1 MTSQEVADEYRSS
14 LSDLTLNSKPL
25 ITMLTMLADENLT
38 HAAVIVKVIEEQIQ
52 SSNIKLPLMYLIDSI
67 LKNVGKNYIKLF
79 AHNIIDTFTFVFEKS
94 DEKTRKK
101 LYELRHTWNE
111 VFPKSKL
118 YMLDTKVQSVDPA
131 WPVAAGAS
139 GGGTAKTIH
148 INPNVIGMKGGSR
161 PLSKGEKDLKDLEI
175 LKREEEILEL
185 KKKRILLEQKKKDME
200 KGRHQKVEP
209 EPKPEPPKPVSKSNE
224 DPSLSAERR
233 AEILRSYKIKK
244 KTPLPVKE
252 DVKVS
257 GTIHVDP
264 RRMQQ
269 VLPHVA
275 ASVPVTS
282 RDPRTE
288 SSRDPRIKQ
297 DKPSRDPRIALEGS
311 RDPRIKAEASRLK
324 PEASR
329 DPRLKAAE
337 TVTTSVNTQPKP
349 SEQPVSS
356 SRDPRVTNKE
366 AEKKPDSGKSKKETP
381 SKRKKSQKAELRD
394 TRSSKSTSSSREK
407 EVAPKPKPT
416 EVPETSTSFKS
427 RKTRQRNYKARE
439 DSPDEK
445 NSSQSSGGKRS
456 RGDRMSGS
464 DDTDDSD
471 HYVGNVPNKTQQ
483 KHGNKKGCAKKGDMC
498 SPPVISD
505 TDYRQFT
512 PPKRQQANENVSPPK
527 KDKIMEEEPVEP
539 PQGLGLFSNQ
549 DVDYRQILPR
559 PMPIPPPILPPT
571 VPPTFGGKD
580 QDERT
585 SGSRDVGNRDP
596 LACISSPDNHD
607 LNIAC
612 IKGDM
617 GPPDSMNTP
626 SRNAEGR
633 MRKPSFNSPHAASW
647 EKFREKNPEF
657 KEYMRQA
664 SIAESEKSIS
674 QEAEELEMSEAEE
687 HGFPLGIRD
696 INFPFK
702 PEKKRPSAE
711 GRRQIYDDET
721 EDMEYPT
728 RVETARENYQVILN
742 QAEDQ
747 RKRGEINMAQYNQML
762 TTVVTLMEQDK
773 IQQARDRDRHL
784 MRTPQPQMPGSE
796 DEPGAD
802 DPGDPFVP
810 SNIPSSGPGRPPSNS
825 AVPVPVTS
833 GGPPVPISGTVG
845 GHPSVMPPHPGLQV
859 GPPPGS
865 HPNGPPVGHPGL
877 PIPRPGVP
885 QGGLRPGPGGPGG
898 PGGVGRGHP
907 GDNVGRGG
915 RGGFVRNDMPMG
927 PRGAMMGG
935 RGGGNGRG
943 GPIPDNEEGWGRG
956 GRGRGRRGR
965 GYAKG
970 GRGWGQGE
978 MLEDE
983 WIGEPELPFLPDDYL
998 QSVDRDN
1005 VTRKIEIDGVKREVR
1020 TYGQTAVVFMEWDD
1034 PRILTFGDGQV
1045 TVVFDGGQYRMNL
1058 RIGEDYKEFTYI
1070 GKKHRVRLG
1079 PPSQEILL
1087 DDIGY
1092 HCLIGG
1098 DPVTV
1103 HFDGAPHTIAL
1114 EGKPPNVNIGPI
1126 RNTEFVAGMIQLVIQ
1141 ATKFVSLFLDAR
1153 PQRFSIDGR
1162 AFVIKFVDALKCVT
1176 INNQK
1181 FPVEFGG
1188 LPISI
1193 CVRGFRRFLSFGH
1206 LPHGIIPGQ
1215 VAIRGMEGEPPSVQR
1230 VPDVSVSA
1238 PPMLPPGQ
1246 IPQPFDRLP
1255 QGSPVSIPN
1264 IRPQG
1269 PVPQGPVPQG
1279 PVPPGPAPR
1288 GPPIQRPVIL
1298 GPPQPPTLK
1307 DPTHKGSPSH
1317 PGSFLPVLLPP
1328 TTVPGP
1334 VPGPIPPPPQDVQ
1347 VPTSQGLVQN
1357 TPVTLEQSAPQP
1369 QANPPV
1375 NLQGPPPVPPLFHFI
1390 NQPPPPIPGSLGPQA
1405 SHGSY
1410 TTTELPPSINKPPP
1424 PPVTAIPLDS
1434 LLANLKRLGMIGT
1447 DSSNKDKEEKKKQEE
1462 EEEEKEREADENI
1475 PISMM
1480 FRLENLRKRRKW
1492 VIESV
1497 YRGMQC
1503 SSCGLRYPPEQT
1515 VQYSHHLDWHFRKN
1529 KKQQESTKKANT
1541 RKFYFSIDDW
1551 LQYEEIEDLE
1561 ERVPSMFENEIA
1573 EEMMASEEE
1582 VPSVP
1587 VTSGCVPEGS
1597 SYSLEV
1603 CPTCH
1608 DKFPCFF
1615 HQETE
1620 EWRYRNAV
1628 QVDGLNYHPSC
1639 HQDNLRAE
1647 EAAKL
1652 EAEKELAEKEVAEK
1666 EKAEKEKVEKEKAEE
1681 EPDEKEPVEKESAE
1695 KEGSEEEK
1703 VEGGSGLEDAG
1714 VPVVAEKEKETSET
1728 PNSKEADADTQKLD
1742 ETDTPKESQDS
1753 VTAKLDDMSLASQLP
1768 IRIKEEPMDVDDTD
1782 VPVSTPILPPNIV
1795 IKKEVKKEPIEEDE
1809 DELCVRI
1816 PEEEDESNL
1825 ILPED
1830 DETVWATPA
1839 VAVNAAETDI
1849 ASSIDGNTELSTTD
1863 TNEQTTTKTKIVFNV
1878 SKPAVANCDGNVMND
1893 KNNDVNSNIVNEDEY
1908 EEFVPPPFTVDYDK
1922 KPGFRDVELEEQPLA
1937 ARGIEISGLCSIM

>member
-25 ITMLTMLADENLT
+25 ITMLTMLAEENLT
-38 HAAVIVKVIEEQIQ
+38 HASVIVRVIEEQIQ
-52 SSNIKLPLMYLIDSI
+52 TSNIKLPLMYLIDSI
-67 LKNVGKNYIKLF
+67 LKNVGKDYIKLF
-79 AHNIIDTFTFVFEKS
+79 AQNIINTFTFVFEKS

-131 WPVAAGAS
+131 WPVAAGTSS
-139 GGGTAKTIH
+139 GAAAKTIH
-148 INPNVIGMKGGSR
+148 INPNVIGMKGASR
-161 PLSKGEKDLKDLEI
+161 PLTKGEKDLKDLEI

-185 KKKRILLEQKKKDME
+185 KKKRLLLEQKKKDIE
-200 KGRHQKVEP
+200 KSRHQKVEP
-209 EPKPEPPKPVSKSNE
+209 EPKPEPPKPVSKPTE

-244 KTPLPVKE
+244 KSQMPVKE
-252 DVKVS
+252 DIKQVS

-275 ASVPVTS
+275 AVSVPVTS

-297 DKPSRDPRIALEGS
+297 DKPSRDPRIAPESS
-311 RDPRIKAEASRLK
+311 RDPRIKADVSRLK

-337 TVTTSVNTQPKP
+337 TITTSINTQPKP
-349 SEQPVSS
+349 SELPLTS
-356 SRDPRVTNKE
+356 SRDPRVSNKE
-366 AEKKPDSGKSKKETP
+366 TEKKPDSGKSKKESP
-381 SKRKKSQKAELRD
+381 SKRKKSQKSESRD
-394 TRSSKSTSSSREK
+394 NRSSKSSSRDK
-407 EVAPKPKPT
+407 EGAPKPKPT
-416 EVPETSTSFKS
+416 EVPETSTPFKI
-427 RKTRQRNYKARE
+427 RKTRARNYKVRE

-445 NSSQSSGGKRS
+445 NTSQSSSGKRS
-456 RGDRMSGS
+456 RGDRTSGS
-464 DDTDDSD
+464 EDTDDSD
-471 HYVGNVPNKTQQ
+471 HYIGNVPNQSQQ
-483 KHGNKKGCAKKGDMC
+483 KHGSKKAKKADVC

-512 PPKRQQANENVSPPK
+512 PPKRQSSSNENVSPPK
-527 KDKIMEEEPVEP
+527 KDKIMEEETIEP

-559 PMPIPPPILPPT
+559 PMQIPPPNIPPV

-585 SGSRDVGNRDP
+585 SGSRDVSSRDPRDP
-596 LACISSPDNHD
+596 LACINSPDNQD
-607 LNIAC
+607 L
-612 IKGDM
+612 KGDM

-626 SRNAEGR
+626 ARNAENR

-664 SIAESEKSIS
+664 SISESERSIS
-674 QEAEELEMSEAEE
+674 LEAEELELSEAQQ
-687 HGFPLGIRD
+687 HGFPLRIRD

-702 PEKKRPSAE
+702 TEKKRPSVE
-711 GRRQIYDDET
+711 GRRQLYDEEV
-721 EDMEYPT
+721 EDLEYPR
-728 RVETARENYQVILN
+728 RVETARENYKVILN

-796 DEPGAD
+796 NVPGGD
-802 DPGDPFVP
+802 DPSDPFVQ
-810 SNIPSSGPGRPPSNS
+810 SNIPSSGPGRPPPGSTG
-825 AVPVPVTS
+825 VPIAS
-833 GGPPVPISGTVG
+833 GGPQGTPITGSAN
-845 GHPSVMPPHPGLQV
+845 GHPSGMPPHPGHPV
-859 GPPPGS
+859 GPPPSS
-865 HPNGPPVGHPGL
+865 HSNGPPGGHPGL
-877 PIPRPGVP
+877 PPTR
-885 QGGLRPGPGGPGG
+885 PGGPQSGHRPSTGGQGG

-907 GDNVGRGG
+907 NSDNLGRGG
-915 RGGFVRNDMPMG
+915 RGGFVRSDMPMG
-927 PRGAMMGG
+927 PRGVMMGG

-943 GPIPDNEEGWGRG
+943 GPILENEEGWGRG

-965 GYAKG
+965 GHVKG
-970 GRGWGQGE
+970 GRGWAQGE
-978 MLEDE
+978 ILEDE
-983 WIGEPELPFLPDDYL
+983 WTGEPELPFLSDEYL
-998 QSVDRDN
+998 QTVDRDN

-1098 DPVTV
+1098 EPVTV
-1103 HFDGAPHTIAL
+1103 HFDGNPHTIAL

-1141 ATKFVSLFLDAR
+1141 ATKFVTLFLDAR

-1162 AFVIKFVDALKCVT
+1162 AFVIKFVDALKAVT

-1193 CVRGFRRFLSFGH
+1193 CVRGFRRFLSFGN

-1215 VAIRGMEGEPPSVQR
+1215 VAIRGMEGEVLSAPR
-1230 VPDVSVSA
+1230 VPDTAVSV
-1238 PPMLPPGQ
+1238 PPMLPSGQ
-1246 IPQPFDRLP
+1246 LPQPFDRP
-1255 QGSPVSIPN
+1255 HQGSPGSIPS

-1269 PVPQGPVPQG
+1269 PVPQGPM
-1279 PVPPGPAPR
+1279 PPGSAPR
-1288 GPPIQRPVIL
+1288 GPPIQRPVIH

-1307 DPTHKGSPSH
+1307 DPSHKGSPSH
-1317 PGSFLPVLLPP
+1317 PGSVFPGLHPP

-1357 TPVTLEQSAPQP
+1357 TPVSLEQPTTQP
-1369 QANPPV
+1369 QANPAVP
-1375 NLQGPPPVPPLFHFI
+1375 LQGPPPVPPLYHFI
-1390 NQPPPPIPGSLGPQA
+1390 NQPPPPIPGPLVPQA
-1405 SHGSY
+1405 SYGSY
-1410 TTTELPPSINKPPP
+1410 TTTELPPSVSKPPP
-1424 PPVTAIPLDS
+1424 PPVSAIPLES
-1434 LLANLKRLGMIGT
+1434 LLANLKRLGMIGN
-1447 DSSNKDKEEKKKQEE
+1447 DSNNKDKEEKKKKEE

-1475 PISMM
+1475 PIAMV
-1480 FRLENLRKRRKW
+1480 FRSENLRKRRKW

-1573 EEMMASEEE
+1573 EEMMETEEE

-1608 DKFPCFF
+1608 DKFHCFF

-1628 QVDGLNYHPSC
+1628 QVDGLNYHPAC

-1652 EAEKELAEKEVAEK
+1652 EAEKEAAEKEEPEEKKEEESSGMEDGEKAVSEEK
-1666 EKAEKEKVEKEKAEE
+1666 EASDQN
-1681 EPDEKEPVEKESAE
+1681 P
-1695 KEGSEEEK
+1695 SEM
-1703 VEGGSGLEDAG
+1703 
-1714 VPVVAEKEKETSET
+1714 
-1728 PNSKEADADTQKLD
+1728 DADTQKLD
-1742 ETDTPKESQDS
+1742 ENDVPMESQAS
-1753 VTAKLDDMSLASQLP
+1753 VTSKLDDLSLASQLP
-1768 IRIKEEPMDVDDTD
+1768 VRIKEEPMDVEDTD
-1782 VPVSTPILPPNIV
+1782 VPVITPVLPLDIV
-1795 IKKEVKKEPIEEDE
+1795 IKKEVKKEPEEHDE
-1809 DELCVRI
+1809 DELLVRI
-1816 PEEEDESNL
+1816 PEEEDENSL
-1825 ILPED
+1825 ILPEN
-1830 DETVWATPA
+1830 DETVWTTPT

-1863 TNEQTTTKTKIVFNV
+1863 TSEPAVTKTKIVFNV
-1878 SKPAVANCDGNVMND
+1878 SKPAIANSDGNITND